1 MQGHSVS
8 LVGNVCVALAN
19 IIKGTIFG
27 AVSVDFPTSDRNI
40 ILQTDIQL
48 PNLLLSALVVY
59 RLKPMLASAESQ
71 SLCEGTWPM
80 LYLYVAYSTL
90 LQMPYFRHCWY
101 KHRTHRNLITTH
113 SHIPRPIHHFS
124 TPIVQLR
131 TFQISILSSRMDLI

>member
-1 MQGHSVS
+1 MS
-8 LVGNVCVALAN
+8 LVGNLCVALAN

-27 AVSVDFPTSDRNI
+27 TVSVDFPTSDRNI

-48 PNLLLSALVVY
+48 PNLLLNALVVY

-80 LYLYVAYSTL
+80 LCLYMAYSTL
-90 LQMPYFRHCWY
+90 LQMPYFHHCWR
-101 KHRTHRNLITTH
+101 KHRTHRNPIITH

-124 TPIVQLR
+124 TPTVQPR
-131 TFQISILSSRMDLI
+131 TFQMSIPSSRMDLI